1 MCNVVYVTGVQLWAV
16 RGAGAH
22 HFWRKKGR
30 FVPILSLRLECLLA
44 AEGWMSEPPSPW
56 QHWAARST
64 EERQV
69 WSPRGRTAK
78 QHKEKNLLQSLWQTA
93 GRMCELRWPFSSL
106 LSTRVITNPGMC
118 SSTLTPQASH
128 LRTLLHPLPSFFT
141 SPVSRRSSGL
151 WANSIL
157 WLRLECRAGAPP
169 PETWTHTND
178 AKARKAAPGSWHSM
192 LSQNLAVGLL
202 SAFLCSP
209 YVWKGLGL
217 MDGVL
222 RLLSPL

>member
-1 MCNVVYVTGVQLWAV
+1 MCNVVYVTWVQFWAA
-16 RGAGAH
+16 RGAGVH
-22 HFWRKKGR
+22 HFWRKRGR
-30 FVPILSLRLECLLA
+30 FAPSLSLRLECLLA
-44 AEGWMSEPPSPW
+44 AEGWMSEPTSPW
-56 QHWAARST
+56 QHWAAPST

-69 WSPRGRTAK
+69 WSPRGRAAK

-93 GRMCELRWPFSSL
+93 GRMCELRWPFGSL
-106 LSTRVITNPGMC
+106 LSSRVITNPGMC
-118 SSTLTPQASH
+118 SGTQTPQASH

-141 SPVSRRSSGL
+141 SPVSRTSSGS

-157 WLRLECRAGAPP
+157 WLTLECRAGAPS
-169 PETWTHTND
+169 PETWAHPND
-178 AKARKAAPGSWHSM
+178 AKARKAAPGSWHSV
-192 LSQNLAVGLL
+192 LPQNLAVWLL